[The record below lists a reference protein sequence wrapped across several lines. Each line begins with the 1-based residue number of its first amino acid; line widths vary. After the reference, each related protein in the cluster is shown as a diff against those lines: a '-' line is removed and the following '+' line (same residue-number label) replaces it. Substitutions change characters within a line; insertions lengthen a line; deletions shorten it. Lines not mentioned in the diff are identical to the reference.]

1 MQDSELKT
9 TSVVPPLW
17 QLVPLALVVAGAC
30 TGALYAMEGVM
41 PYFSSTDIL
50 LWTGGFG
57 MAAALLFGPS
67 RLILTLVFVGALLSH
82 QFRSPFIVP
91 FAGVEWH
98 PRELLLLLL
107 LAHVVVK
114 VWQRRVRLDWGPF
127 HLALLVYGA
136 VFAYAAWRGL
146 WLGNSTESVIAELR
160 APLFLLAFWA
170 FALCIRRDDDL
181 YYYGYLALCV
191 ATLLALATVAY
202 GVYATLAG
210 PFPNTQ
216 NAFGEFVPRNLGGL
230 VIQSVRPS
238 GHAWLEVGLVLCTGM
253 FFCPR
258 EPWFRRLIYVGL
270 GTVFAAA
277 IAVGWMR
284 TAFLSVGVSVLVLLW
299 LNLPRVVKG
308 LSLGLVALMVF
319 LGVLVLAQRDP
330 ARWFAGDASLTARG
344 VEYTG
349 ALLAMKTYPFFG
361 AGLGASFE
369 GLGLATETSADS
381 AIPIAYDSL
390 HNSWLYV
397 AWKGGLV
404 GIATLVLALVGLLVY
419 STRITRQLPT
429 MNQRCF
435 ARALQAVLIGQLVA
449 SCTMPRLTYANGALF
464 LALWTMAFVLLERRH
479 ASPSMKDDDPRKDW
493 GEFHEEHL
501 IERPP
506 PVVSPTLEQL

>member
-1 MQDSELKT
+1 MQDSEAKT
-9 TSVVPPLW
+9 MSIAPPVLH
-17 QLVPLALVVAGAC
+17 LVPLAILVAALC
-30 TGALYAMEGVM
+30 TGVFYVVEGAVTASSAEVALSVGVLGLGA
-41 PYFSSTDIL
+41 T
-50 LWTGGFG
+50 
-57 MAAALLFGPS
+57 LLFGPS
-67 RLILTLVFVGALLSH
+67 RLILTLVFVGAILSH
-82 QFRSPFIVP
+82 QFRSPIVVP

-114 VWQRRVRLDWGPF
+114 VWQRRVRLDWSPL
-127 HLALLVYGA
+127 HLALLLYGA
-136 VFAYAAWRGL
+136 VFVYAAWRGL
-146 WLGNSTESVIAELR
+146 WLGNAMESVIAELR

-170 FALCIRRDDDL
+170 FVLGVRRDEDL
-181 YYYGYLALCV
+181 FYYGYWALCV
-191 ATLLALATVAY
+191 VTLLALATVAY

-216 NAFGEFVPRNLGGL
+216 NALGEFVPRVVGAT

-238 GHAWLEVGLVLCTGM
+238 GHAWLEAGLVLCVGM

-258 EPWFRRLIYVGL
+258 EPWFRRTLYVGL
-270 GTVFAAA
+270 GLLFAAA
-277 IAVGWMR
+277 IAFGMMR
-284 TAFLSVGVSVLVLLW
+284 TALVSVGVSVLVLAW
-299 LNLPRVVKG
+299 LNMPRVLKG
-308 LSLGLVALMVF
+308 LSLGLVALVVF
-319 LGVLVLAQRDP
+319 LGVLVLAQNDL
-330 ARWFAGDASLTARG
+330 ARWLVGDASLTARS

-349 ALLAMKTYPFFG
+349 ALQAMKAHSFFG

-369 GLGLATETSADS
+369 ALGLATPSSADS
-381 AIPIAYDSL
+381 AIPTAYDSL

-404 GIATLVLALVGLLVY
+404 GLAVLVLALVGLLLY

-464 LALWTMAFVLLERRH
+464 LALWTMAFVLLERGNGARG
-479 ASPSMKDDDPRKDW
+479 PRDDDPQKDW

-506 PVVSPTLEQL
+506 VAVSPTLEQL